1 MKLFLKRLGVLDI
14 DATKLLYLEELE
26 KCLTTALSMNVSGN
40 SLSSSLFILIPNEN
54 SLSKVINQGKC
65 NYINVLTS
73 FTRLINTFVKHA
85 NLVNSNPLYVKLHQL
100 LDYFIKSTSALL

>member
-54 SLSKVINQGKC
+54 
-65 NYINVLTS
+65 
-73 FTRLINTFVKHA
+73 
-85 NLVNSNPLYVKLHQL
+85 
-100 LDYFIKSTSALL
+100 